1 MKKIRKR
8 DLKKVNALVNEHN
21 ARIAHMKRSVI
32 SKVEP
37 DFVTGLVLEAVDSA
51 MSSLYMRNPISYDV
65 DCVYIGKTMD
75 DITSE
80 ADGKLKKA
88 YSVIDTLLT
97 NLLFYTEQCHKN
109 KEELHR
115 LYESGVPLFIVVEPM
130 SIGGVTSSLLN
141 PSGKNSYCFC
151 YEFKDTEVDGI
162 YLANLMESRY
172 ATSFNRK
179 IDYRE
184 VTVRPMT
191 EFEFEHQYI
200 MNRLNCVTFKSEE
213 ELVEFDNSIRRLFH
227 GQRNII

>member
-1 MKKIRKR
+1 
-8 DLKKVNALVNEHN
+8 
-21 ARIAHMKRSVI
+21 MKRSVI

-37 DFVTGLVLEAVDSA
+37 DFVSGLVLEAIDSA
-51 MSSLYMRNPISYDV
+51 MSPLYMRHPISYDM
-65 DCVYIGKTMD
+65 DTAYIGKTMD
-75 DITSE
+75 DITRE
-80 ADGKLKKA
+80 ADERLKKA
-88 YSVIDTLLT
+88 YSVVDTLLT
-97 NLLFYTEQCHKN
+97 NLLFYTKQCLKN

-115 LYESGVPLFIVVEPM
+115 LYESGVPLFIVIEPM
-130 SIGGVTSSLLN
+130 SIGDFTPSVLN
-141 PSGKNSYCFC
+141 HSEKNSYCFC
-151 YEFKDTEVDGI
+151 YEFKDTENDGV
-162 YLANLMESRY
+162 YLANLMGSRCT
-172 ATSFNRK
+172 TSLNKK